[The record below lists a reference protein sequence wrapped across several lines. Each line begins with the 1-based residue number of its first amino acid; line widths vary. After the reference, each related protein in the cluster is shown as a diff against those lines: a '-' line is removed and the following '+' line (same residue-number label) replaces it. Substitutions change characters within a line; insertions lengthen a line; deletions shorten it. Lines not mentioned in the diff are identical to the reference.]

1 MGFEPEFGYLIP
13 TRDFRAVRHYGLI
26 QARGW
31 MKRMGSKKDGG
42 GALRFA
48 DLFCG
53 CGGLALGFRKAG
65 FESVFAVDMD
75 EDSCAT
81 YERNFGHPVRCGDI
95 ADVEELPRGV
105 DVIVGGPP
113 CQGFSLLGKMTP
125 SEVRAGEHLSMN
137 KLWTQYFRLLEG
149 CMPRA
154 FVIENVPQIL
164 RSAEFRLIAA
174 KAESLGYSIT
184 ADVLKAENY
193 EVPQLRRRA
202 FIIGVRNGTPLLPAP
217 SKKRLT
223 VMDAI
228 GDLPPKPNGVN
239 WHIGR
244 NPTAISL
251 ERYECVP
258 PGGNRFDLMRKRPD
272 LTPRCWL
279 NKPSGSTDV
288 FGRMKWDAPAFTIRT
303 EFFKPEKGCYLHPGE
318 DRPITHREAA
328 RLQTFP
334 DDFEFVGGK
343 TSVARM
349 IGNAV
354 PPMLAYHVAKTLRTS
369 LEKI

>member
-1 MGFEPEFGYLIP
+1 
-13 TRDFRAVRHYGLI
+13 
-26 QARGW
+26 
-31 MKRMGSKKDGG
+31 MKRMDPKIKGDG
-42 GALRFA
+42 AMKFA

-75 EDSCAT
+75 RDSCAT
-81 YERNFGHPVRCGDI
+81 YERNFGHAVHCGDI
-95 ADVEELPRGV
+95 ADVERLPAEV
-105 DVIVGGPP
+105 NVIVGGPP

-125 SEVRAGEHLSMN
+125 SEDRVGEHQSMN

-149 CMPRA
+149 CMPKA
-154 FVIENVPQIL
+154 FVVENVPQML
-164 RSAEFRLIAA
+164 RSTEFKLIAA

-202 FIIGVRNGTPLLPAP
+202 FIMGVRGGDPLLPAP
-217 SKKRLT
+217 SKRKLT
-223 VMDAI
+223 VRDAI
-228 GDLPPKPNGVN
+228 GDLPAKPDGNN

-244 NPTAISL
+244 NPTKTSL
-251 ERYECVP
+251 ERYKCVP
-258 PGGNRFDLMRKRPD
+258 PGGNRFDLMRARPD
-272 LTPRCWL
+272 LTPQCWL

-288 FGRMKWDAPAFTIRT
+288 FGRMRWDAPSFTIRT
-303 EFFKPEKGCYLHPGE
+303 EFFKPEKGCYLHPSE

-334 DDFEFVGGK
+334 DDFQFVGGK

-354 PPMLAYHVAKTLRTS
+354 PPMLAYHVAKALRTS
-369 LEKI
+369 LGRTES